1 MKILRSMKED
11 KKLNKQQN
19 FSKRESIKWE
29 TQKKMKKEIVTM
41 RMMMKTC
48 LEKIKMKIM
57 NIEVEEGDKRNT
69 GM

>member
-1 MKILRSMKED
+1 MKED

-19 FSKRESIKWE
+19 FSKKESIKWGI
-29 TQKKMKKEIVTM
+29 QKKMKKEIIKM
-41 RMMMKTC
+41 RMMMTTC
-48 LEKIKMKIM
+48 REKIKMKIM

>member
-19 FSKRESIKWE
+19 FSKKENIKWGI
-29 TQKKMKKEIVTM
+29 QKKMKKEIIKM
-41 RMMMKTC
+41 RMMMTTC

-57 NIEVEEGDKRNT
+57 NIEAEEGDKRNT